1 MKEANIKLI
10 GTATSVDE
18 AIANEKAGMDA
29 IVAQGSEAGG
39 HRGSFLKPKNQLPMI
54 GTISLVPQIVDV
66 VSIPVIAAGGIMDGR
81 GVRKYCLRCRR
92 GQNGHAFLTSQDSNA
107 SELLRDA
114 IINSKETD
122 TVVTKAFSGKLA
134 RGINHRF
141 IEEMSQ
147 YEGDIPDYPI
157 QNELTS
163 SIRKAAANIGDKE
176 LTHMWSG
183 RTSD

>member
-1 MKEANIKLI
+1 
-10 GTATSVDE
+10 
-18 AIANEKAGMDA
+18 
-29 IVAQGSEAGG
+29 
-39 HRGSFLKPKNQLPMI
+39 MI

-81 GVRKYCLRCRR
+81 GVLASIVL
-92 GQNGHAFLTSQDSNA
+92 GAEGVQMGTAFLTSQDSNA

-134 RGINHRF
+134 RGINNRF

-176 LTHMWSG
+176 LTHVEWTKPA
-183 RTSD
+183 TSNNASRQHHHVQYNQSN

>member
-1 MKEANIKLI
+1 M
-10 GTATSVDE
+10 
-18 AIANEKAGMDA
+18 
-29 IVAQGSEAGG
+29 
-39 HRGSFLKPKNQLPMI
+39 SFQF
-54 GTISLVPQIVDV
+54 
-66 VSIPVIAAGGIMDGR
+66 PVIAAGGIMDGR
-81 GVRKYCLRCRR
+81 GVLASIVL
-92 GQNGHAFLTSQDSNA
+92 GAEGVQMGTAFLTSQDSNA

-114 IINSKETD
+114 LSINSKETD
-122 TVVTKAFSGKLA
+122 TVVNKSVQAELA
-134 RGINHRF
+134 RGINNRF

-183 RTSD
+183 QSPATSNNVLQHHHVQYNQSN